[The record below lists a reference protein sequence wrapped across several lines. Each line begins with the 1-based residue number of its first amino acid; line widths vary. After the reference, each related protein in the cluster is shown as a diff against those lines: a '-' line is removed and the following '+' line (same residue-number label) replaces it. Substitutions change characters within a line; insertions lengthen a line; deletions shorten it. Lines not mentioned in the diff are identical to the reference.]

1 MIRTIVF
8 TRPTQPVLNK
18 MFYRSLFIFL
28 LQLLLIAPLSAAD
41 APEEIVV
48 IGVTP
53 ARGSE
58 LPESKIPYNV
68 QSASAAGLA
77 DSQSLDV
84 TDYLNRNFLSIS
96 INDAQNNPL
105 QPDVQYRGFTASPL
119 LGLAQGMTVHEN
131 GVRINEPLGDTVN
144 WDLIPASAI
153 YSINLIGGANPLF
166 GLNTLG
172 GALSI
177 EMKNGFN
184 TQGHQ
189 LEVSGGSFNRIVT
202 TLESGGN
209 KDGFAW
215 YGNLHYFR
223 EDGWR
228 ELSPSNA
235 LNFYGSLGWQGQRSE
250 LQLNLQHGNSSLNGN
265 GPLPQQLLAINRTTV
280 FTAPDI
286 TRNDLYMVSAD
297 VTHTFTD
304 RTKVS
309 GNVFYRDNQTHSF
322 NGDLSNYSLCDLSN
336 GSFLVRGIEPDQLDA
351 LGLDKSGICQNNVL
365 NAADPAS
372 LETAL
377 NAMLAPGA
385 TAFNIVD
392 LTSGLSGTGVLADA
406 AVNNIS
412 DLSQRSYGTD
422 LQATFTQDLF
432 GRGNQLISGFAW
444 YKGVSG
450 FVSRLELSGLDPVS
464 RTTSGLGTG
473 TFVDEAA
480 TNIETQTETFSLY
493 ATDTIDLTEKLV
505 ATVSGRFN
513 HTRITLADQSGQ
525 RPELN
530 GQHSFSRFNP
540 AIGITYQL
548 SPDINLYGGYSESSR
563 APTPIELSCNNS
575 VYDTAVA
582 NAVAAGNNPDDVEYE
597 CRLPNAFLSDPPLQ
611 QVVARNFDLGIRGK
625 YLAMKYR
632 LGFFHTV
639 NNNDIIF
646 QTTGR
651 ATGLFANVNQT
662 QRAGFESSF
671 TGNWKQFDWFI
682 NYSYIEATFEDNFD
696 VLSPN
701 HPLAD
706 DNGHIRVS
714 KGDRIPGVPDHQL
727 KFGTDYYYSDTA
739 SLGLEF
745 IYNSAQYLRGDESN
759 QLPPVGGHTLV
770 NLRGRYRLNHAL
782 EVFARINNVL
792 DNDYATFGLLG
803 ENPADTGIP
812 RFAQFS
818 SPRFLGPGAPRSIFA
833 GIRITL

>member
-1 MIRTIVF
+1 
-8 TRPTQPVLNK
+8 
-18 MFYRSLFIFL
+18 MFYRSLFLFL
-28 LQLLLIAPLSAAD
+28 LQALLTTPVIAAGT
-41 APEEIVV
+41 PEEIVV
-48 IGVTP
+48 VGVTP

-58 LPESKIPYNV
+58 LPESKVPYNV

-96 INDAQNNPL
+96 VNDAQNNPL

-119 LGLAQGMTVHEN
+119 LGLAQGLTVHQN
-131 GVRINEPLGDTVN
+131 GIRINEPLGDTVN
-144 WDLIPASAI
+144 WDLIPESAI

-177 EMKNGFN
+177 EMKDGFN

-189 LEVSGGSFNRIVT
+189 FEIYGGSFNRIVT

-209 KDGFAW
+209 KNGFAY

-228 ELSPSNA
+228 DQSPSNTF
-235 LNFYGSLGWQGQRSE
+235 NFYGSLGWRGKRSE
-250 LQLNLQHGNSSLNGN
+250 LHLNLQHGNSNLNGN
-265 GPLPQQLLAINRTTV
+265 GPLPQQLLAIDRSAV

-286 TRNDLYMVSAD
+286 TKNNLYMVSAD
-297 VTHTFTD
+297 FTHSLTD
-304 RTKVS
+304 RTKIS
-309 GNVFYRDNQTHSF
+309 GNVFYRENQTHSF
-322 NGDLSNYSLCDLSN
+322 NGDLSNFSLCNLSN
-336 GSFLVRGIEPDQLDA
+336 GSFLVRGIEPDQLDV
-351 LGLDKSGICQNNVL
+351 LGLDKTSICKNNAL
-365 NAADPAS
+365 NTADPAG

-392 LTSGLSGTGVLADA
+392 LTPGLSGTGVLSDA

-412 DLSQRSYGTD
+412 DLSQRSYGID
-422 LQATFTQDLF
+422 LQIAFNQDLF
-432 GRGNQLISGFAW
+432 GRGNRLLSGFAW

-450 FVSRLELSGLDPVS
+450 FVSRLELSGLDPIS
-464 RTTSGLGTG
+464 RSTSGLGTG
-473 TFVDEAA
+473 TFVNEAA
-480 TNIETQTETFSLY
+480 TDVTTGTETFSLY
-493 ATDTIDLTEKLV
+493 ATDTIDLSERLV

-513 HTRITLADQSGQ
+513 HTRITLADRSGQ

-530 GQHSFSRFNP
+530 GQHSYSRFNP
-540 AIGITYQL
+540 AVGITYQVL
-548 SPDINLYGGYSESSR
+548 PDVNLYAGYSESSR
-563 APTPIELSCNNS
+563 APTPIELTCNNS
-575 VYDTAVA
+575 VYDKAVA
-582 NAVAAGNNPDDVEYE
+582 NAVAAGNNPNDVEYQ

-611 QVVARNFDLGIRGK
+611 QVVARNIEFGIRGK
-625 YLAMKYR
+625 YRAMKYH

-639 NNNDIIF
+639 NKNDIIF

-662 QRAGFESSF
+662 QRAGLESSI
-671 TGNWKQFDWFI
+671 TGSWKQFDWFI
-682 NYSYIEATFEDNFD
+682 NYSYVEATFEDNFD

-701 HPLAD
+701 HPFAD
-706 DNGHIRVS
+706 DNGRIRVS
-714 KGDRIPGVPDHQL
+714 KGDRIPGVPAHQL
-727 KFGTDYYYSDTA
+727 KIGSDYYYSDA
-739 SLGLEF
+739 VSLGLEF
-745 IYNSAQYLRGDESN
+745 IYNSDQYLRGDESN
-759 QLPPVGGHTLV
+759 QLPPVSGHTLI

-782 EVFARINNVL
+782 EVFARVNNLL

-812 RFAQFS
+812 LFAQFS

-833 GIRITL
+833 GIKITL